1 MHGARGAGAA
11 ERLAPVGR
19 AISRVMT
26 ALVGGRARDPRRE
39 PAMRPRGRNA
49 HRARSVGAHEPHIGM
64 AVAIG
69 HEGDVAPIGG
79 EGGHVMGGA
88 SDGEASRR

>member
-1 MHGARGAGAA
+1 
-11 ERLAPVGR
+11 
-19 AISRVMT
+19 
-26 ALVGGRARDPRRE
+26 
-39 PAMRPRGRNA
+39 MRPRGRNA